1 MIIYQNTKNA
11 FIREVS
17 ESEID
22 NVIANAFKAK
32 SQGVPSKNELRSW
45 RNSLTYMSQVL
56 SDSEIPE
63 DCGVAIEYKLPQTSK
78 RIDFIVTGSNEK
90 QVEHAILIELKQWES
105 AEITDQ
111 DAVVRTYLNGG
122 VREVSHPS
130 YQAWSY
136 AALLEGFNEA
146 VYTTPISLKPCAYLH
161 NYTPDGIIDNKFY
174 SEYVQKAPVFL
185 KSDKLK
191 LRDFIKQFVKHG
203 DKNNIMYRI
212 EHGKIRPSKSLADSL
227 ASMLKG
233 NEEFL
238 LIDDQKTVYE
248 KALSLSRKASES
260 NKKVLIVEGGPGTG
274 KTVVAINLLVKT
286 TNIGLLCHYVT
297 KNAAPRAV
305 YETKLTGTFKKTHI
319 SNLFKGSGSYTEAG
333 RNTMDVLIVD
343 EAHRLNE
350 QSGLYSNLGENQIK
364 EIISTAKCSI
374 FFIDEDQRVTLQ
386 DIGTKKEI
394 LKWARLADAEIHE
407 AELASQFRCSGSDGY
422 LAWLDN
428 TLQIRETANDTLD
441 AKDYDFRVFDSPVDL
456 KNEIFRLNEINNKS
470 RLVAGYCW
478 DWKSKN
484 DPSHYDIVIPGFNF
498 KMKWNLSSYGSKWLI
513 DPDSISEVGC
523 IHTCQGLELDY
534 VGVIIGNDFR
544 IRNGKVV
551 TDPTKRSSMDRSI
564 RGFKNLLKQDRMGGE
579 LFLDKIIKNTYKTLM
594 TRGIKGC
601 FVYCTDTETSEYFK
615 SKLQSR
621 YVMKEWMSQAAEDGS
636 FGQPLS

>member
-1 MIIYQNTKNA
+1 MIIYQNTKEA
-11 FIREVS
+11 FIKDVS
-17 ESEID
+17 EAEID
-22 NVIANAFKAK
+22 TVIANAFKAR

-56 SDSEIPE
+56 SDAEIPT
-63 DCGVAIEYKLPQTSK
+63 DCGVAIEYKVPQTSK
-78 RIDFIVTGSNEK
+78 RIDFIVTGKNESH
-90 QVEHAILIELKQWES
+90 VEHAVLIELKQWES
-105 AEITDQ
+105 AEMTDQ
-111 DAVVRTYLNGG
+111 DAIVRTFLNGG
-122 VREVSHPS
+122 IRETSHPS

-161 NYTPDGIIDNKFY
+161 NYTPDGVIDNRFY
-174 SEYVQKAPVFL
+174 ADYIEKAPIFL

-191 LRDFIKQFVKHG
+191 LREFIKRFVKHG
-203 DKNNIMYRI
+203 DKSNIMYRI
-212 EHGKIRPSKSLADSL
+212 EHGKIKPSKSLADSL

-233 NEEFL
+233 NQEFV

-248 KALSLSRKASES
+248 KALALSKQASDS
-260 NKKVLIVEGGPGTG
+260 KKKVFIVEGGPGTG

-286 TNIGLLCHYVT
+286 TNLGLVCHYVT

-305 YETKLTGTFKKTHI
+305 YETKLTGSFKKTHI
-319 SNLFKGSGSYTEAG
+319 SNLFKGSGSYTETG
-333 RNTMDVLIVD
+333 RNSMDVLIVD

-364 EIISTAKCSI
+364 EIISTAKCSV

-422 LAWLDN
+422 MAWLDN
-428 TLQIRETANDTLD
+428 TLAIRETANDTLD
-441 AKDYDFRVFDSPVDL
+441 TTDYDFRVFDSPFDL
-456 KNEIFRLNEINNKS
+456 KNEIFRLNLTNNKS

-484 DPSHYDIVIPGFNF
+484 DASAYDIIIPNFNF
-498 KMKWNLSSYGSKWLI
+498 KMKWNLASYGSKWLI
-513 DPDSISEVGC
+513 DPDSVSEVGC

-534 VGVIIGNDFR
+534 IGVIIGNDF
-544 IRNGKVV
+544 IVRNGKVI
-551 TDPTKRSSMDRSI
+551 TDPTKRSGKDRSI
-564 RGFKNLLKQDRMGGE
+564 RGFKNLVKQDKIGGE

-594 TRGIKGC
+594 TRGMKGC
-601 FVYCTDTETSEYFK
+601 FVYCADVETGEYFR
-615 SKLQSR
+615 SR
-621 YVMKEWMSQAAEDGS
+621 ITSIYSSEDLTSLAADEGS
-636 FGQPLS
+636 